1 MSGNTKGTLEL
12 IRVLNNSV
20 HALGVWKVI
29 HYLKWITTNSNDKK
43 NIADMVVFA
52 VCEKYNT
59 TPSELLDSERT
70 DGDMNDAICI
80 MAFLLKKHALLNQ
93 NQIAEKLKRHKSQVS
108 KYMSR
113 MAKLDNRLK
122 QDFKVF
128 SYCEDIDNAIK
139 TISQKQQDSWME
151 KEVAEDQEKQ
161 I

>member
-12 IRVLNNSV
+12 IRVLNSSV

-29 HYLKWITTNSNDKK
+29 HFLKWLTTNGSDKK
-43 NIADMVVFA
+43 NVADVVVFA

-59 TPSELLDSERT
+59 NPSVLIDSERT
-70 DGDMNDAICI
+70 DGDLNDAICI
-80 MAFLLKKHALLNQ
+80 LAFLLKKHALMNQ

-113 MAKLDNRLK
+113 MAHLDLRLK
-122 QDFKVF
+122 HDSTVYSK
-128 SYCEDIDNAIK
+128 CEDIDSAIK
-139 TISQKQQDSWME
+139 TIMQKQQESWME

-161 I
+161 